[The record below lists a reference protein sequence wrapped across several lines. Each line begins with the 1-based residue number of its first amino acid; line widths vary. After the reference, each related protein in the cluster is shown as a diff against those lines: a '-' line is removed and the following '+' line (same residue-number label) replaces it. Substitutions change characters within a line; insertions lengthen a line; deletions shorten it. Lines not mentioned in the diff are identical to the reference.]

1 MNDATPWI
9 DPELIA
15 AGQLLQ
21 SRGLVAPDRTQAALS
36 EVRTATDRIGAFL
49 GEGSIPLERERD
61 LTLPGPH
68 GQVPCRLY
76 LPDDV
81 ERPPLLI
88 FAHGGGFVQG
98 SIPSWDA
105 MLRELV
111 RQSGVAALSVDYRLS
126 PEYRFPVAFDEMVAM
141 IRLAA
146 REGARLGID
155 PARLAVGGDS
165 AGGNLAL
172 AAALAL
178 RDAGERALGFQL
190 LIYGVYSTD
199 TESDSW
205 QRFGRGAGL
214 SQSQMRWIWETYLES
229 PEQQRDWRAA
239 PLLADLAGLPPAH
252 LVVGSLDPLL
262 DDSHLLASRFEEA
275 GVPYELSIYDGLN
288 HGFIRYGRLIGAA
301 RRAVGD
307 CAAALRKAVG
317 ARASG

>member
-36 EVRTATDRIGAFL
+36 EVRAATDRIGAFL
-49 GEGSIPLERERD
+49 GEGSIPLRRERD

-76 LPDDV
+76 LPDSA
-81 ERPPLLI
+81 ERPPLLV

-98 SIPSWDA
+98 SIPSWGA

-126 PEYRFPVAFDEMVAM
+126 PEHRFPVAFDEMVAM

-146 REGARLGID
+146 SEGAGLGID

-165 AGGNLAL
+165 AGANLAL

-252 LVVGSLDPLL
+252 LIVGSLDPLL
-262 DDSHLLASRFEEA
+262 DDSHRLAARLKEA
-275 GVPYELSIYDGLN
+275 GVPCELTVYEGIN
-288 HGFIRYGRLIGAA
+288 HGFIRYGRLIATA
-301 RRAVGD
+301 RRAIAD
-307 CAAALRKAVG
+307 CAAALRKALVP
-317 ARASG
+317 AR